1 VGANNK
7 YKAALTQV
15 QRLETD
21 VVRYRAEAEEH
32 AHRAEGR
39 EKINGDRLEE
49 LKLIQ
54 AENRSLKTEVEET
67 KHKLKQSQTMLKST
81 QSKGVSAGEVALQK
95 ERDML
100 FVSECEIRDCAPHT
114 YPPCVR
120 FRVSC
125 DVLLVTCASRP
136 KFWPRACTVSRAFR
150 SCCSQVAMTDRLLLD
165 IAFCDECITAR
176 LTNRNRKC
184 ITCMKPFAESDVKNL
199 F

>member
-1 VGANNK
+1 VGVKNK
-7 YKAALTQV
+7 YKAAVNQV

-49 LKLIQ
+49 LKAVQ
-54 AENRSLKTEVEET
+54 AENRSLKTEIEET

-100 FVSECEIRDCAPHT
+100 FVSGGRLRTAQPNLSGS
-114 YPPCVR
+114 V
-120 FRVSC
+120 VSG
-125 DVLLVTCASRP
+125 DS
-136 KFWPRACTVSRAFR
+136 
-150 SCCSQVAMTDRLLLD
+150 AMY
-165 IAFCDECITAR
+165 
-176 LTNRNRKC
+176 
-184 ITCMKPFAESDVKNL
+184 CMSSTLQNQNSGFVPAQ
-199 F
+199 